1 MSLSPVKMATSK
13 SDLMIQCLEFSQALE
28 NKGRTFKLAIQARQ
42 FSFFLD
48 TRGTNTNTK
57 VVDRMKKK
65 LSPSQVRR
73 NQRRKEEFLRRKEE
87 FLRRKEEFLR
97 RKSESP
103 NETNP
108 LVTETPESD
117 TEVVE
122 KTAEQVIKFKCDQ
135 CGKSCKSENGLKI
148 HVGKAHKKE
157 DASPQEKKRGN
168 SQEVELTVSPV
179 KDTRAEP
186 EGSDNE
192 STPTDNNSDTD
203 DSDQEEEYDPNI
215 INGLDTRGLG
225 PRGLFAAMQQRRLGM
240 S

>member
-73 NQRRKEEFLRRKEE
+73 NQRRKEEFLRRK
-87 FLRRKEEFLR
+87 
-97 RKSESP
+97 S
-103 NETNP
+103 ETNS